1 MYMYQLYKK
10 VHVHLCILSIE
21 KYMYMYY
28 NKTIEKEQQTDKIQE
43 DTEMMHE
50 LKISEIKKAE
60 SLARKLTGKADCKV
74 GGYFTSGERNG
85 VQTFQ
90 CEILS
95 NNYEDR
101 EIDIFI
107 EAFIPDR
114 RRSWVHA

>member
-1 MYMYQLYKK
+1 MM
-10 VHVHLCILSIE
+10 
-21 KYMYMYY
+21 
-28 NKTIEKEQQTDKIQE
+28 NKP
-43 DTEMMHE
+43 M
-50 LKISEIKKAE
+50 ISEIKKAE
-60 SLARKLTGKADCKV
+60 RLACKLTGKPDCKV
-74 GGYFTSGERNG
+74 GGYYTCGERDG

-95 NNYEDR
+95 NCYEER

>member
-1 MYMYQLYKK
+1 MMYKPM
-10 VHVHLCILSIE
+10 
-21 KYMYMYY
+21 
-28 NKTIEKEQQTDKIQE
+28 
-43 DTEMMHE
+43 
-50 LKISEIKKAE
+50 ISEIKKAE
-60 SLARKLTGKADCKV
+60 RLACKLTGKADCKV
-74 GGYFTSGERNG
+74 GGYFTSGELNG

-107 EAFIPDR
+107 EAFITDR